1 IDDWRQRRRKFYRR
15 PHDRLNTVVA
25 TGKADDGSVWRGSNS
40 GKSAATIATP
50 GLDRVWPA
58 DDASLSS
65 RGCSAGA
72 AGAGTDDATPEG
84 ERSEAT
90 GIPRTSLSDANSWS
104 ATNADLNIDRYDDC
118 RRGVGR
124 PPDPE
129 LEPNGESVAYFA
141 VLSQGGRRA
150 IASTSTSSLVT
161 VASSDEDTSKLWHD
175 TAPAISSTISR
186 SVSSLMPGMAVLGMK
201 SWLMTADDAW

>member
-1 IDDWRQRRRKFYRR
+1 MISSTLQKGDSVAPPPIEVGTRALVIIIQHLWTALVKSKIDDWRQRRRKFTT

-72 AGAGTDDATPEG
+72 AGAALRKITGG
-84 ERSEAT
+84 SKVSSEPST
-90 GIPRTSLSDANSWS
+90 VQQQR
-104 ATNADLNIDRYDDC
+104 
-118 RRGVGR
+118 
-124 PPDPE
+124 
-129 LEPNGESVAYFA
+129 
-141 VLSQGGRRA
+141 GGRRA
-150 IASTSTSSLVT
+150 IASTSISSLVT
-161 VASSDEDTSKLWHD
+161 VASCDKDTSNLWHD
-175 TAPAISSTISR
+175 TAPAISSTILR
-186 SVSSLMPGMAVLGMK
+186 SVSSLMPGMAVRGVK

>member
-1 IDDWRQRRRKFYRR
+1 MMSSTLQGATAPPPPIEVGTRALVIIIQHLWAALRQRRRKFYRR

-72 AGAGTDDATPEG
+72 AGAAL
-84 ERSEAT
+84 RK
-90 GIPRTSLSDANSWS
+90 I
-104 ATNADLNIDRYDDC
+104 
-118 RRGVGR
+118 RGR
-124 PPDPE
+124 KQ
-129 LEPNGESVAYFA
+129 SV
-141 VLSQGGRRA
+141 GGRRA
-150 IASTSTSSLVT
+150 IASTSISSLVT
-161 VASSDEDTSKLWHD
+161 VASCDKDTSNLWHD
-175 TAPAISSTISR
+175 TAPAISSTILR
-186 SVSSLMPGMAVLGMK
+186 SVSSLMPGMAVRGVK

>member
-1 IDDWRQRRRKFYRR
+1 MMSSTLQGATAPPPPIERQRRRKFYRR

-90 GIPRTSLSDANSWS
+90 GPCARLGGGSKVSS
-104 ATNADLNIDRYDDC
+104 
-118 RRGVGR
+118 
-124 PPDPE
+124 
-129 LEPNGESVAYFA
+129 EPSTV
-141 VLSQGGRRA
+141 QQQRGGRRA
-150 IASTSTSSLVT
+150 IASTSISSLVT
-161 VASSDEDTSKLWHD
+161 VASCDKDTSNLWHD
-175 TAPAISSTISR
+175 TAPAISSTILR
-186 SVSSLMPGMAVLGMK
+186 SVSSLMPGMAVRGVK